1 MARPLTPASPS
12 TRRPKGAELPP
23 GGLVDAAREALVL
36 GIAVSLPVVAV
47 AAVVGLVVAAFQ
59 AASQIQDP
67 TIAHLPR
74 LLAVVAALVV
84 LGPWIGHQVGVFA
97 ERLFLLAAAR

>member
-1 MARPLTPASPS
+1 
-12 TRRPKGAELPP
+12 LPP
-23 GGLVDAAREALVL
+23 AALVDAAREALVV
-36 GIAVSLPVVAV
+36 GVAVSLPIVAV
-47 AAVVGLVVAAFQ
+47 AALVGLVVAAFQ

-84 LGPWIGHQVGVFA
+84 LGPWMGHQIGAFA
-97 ERLFLLAAAR
+97 ERLFLLAAR